1 MQYNKNNIIE
11 IHLPLRLWQALQD
24 HCLRKLSGPYLDGEA
39 EEPKAFGLVGGSIV
53 DHRLE
58 LKHIVPLKK
67 NARHQVCN
75 KQFMDGTMSQHAV
88 PSVTPLSQRGWVA
101 DPKELNTAIDDFQT
115 RQIRLVGTYHMHRV
129 AWEHDQTRDTPTKL
143 DTILGENSRILM
155 FIISMVE
162 PDNPQIRAFFEG
174 NGELEA
180 TIVIQTGKE
189 EEQETKGGDI
199 V

>member
-1 MQYNKNNIIE
+1 MRYSKSNISE
-11 IHLPLRLWQALQD
+11 IHLPLKLWLALQE
-24 HCLRKLSGPYLDGEA
+24 HCLRKLSGPYLAGEA
-39 EEPKAFGLVGGSIV
+39 EEPKAFGLIGGNVV
-53 DHRLE
+53 DNHLLLE
-58 LKHIVPLKK
+58 HIVPLKR

-101 DPKELNTAIDDFQT
+101 DPDELNTAMTDFQN

-129 AWEHDQTRDTPTKL
+129 AWEHDQIRDTPTKL
-143 DTILGENSRILM
+143 DTILGEDSRIFM

-162 PDNPQIRAFFEG
+162 PDNPRIRAFFEG

-180 TIVIQTGKE
+180 TVIIQPADDD
-189 EEQETKGGDI
+189 QDIRGGDI